1 MTRVYTLQNAAVE
14 RGIVVNWNASAWLT
28 SPGQSPPREALLKKK
43 KNKKHEM
50 EQARDDKKNAELT
63 DTGQRGNF
71 FFFFWKKIHLID
83 VIFITAK

>member
-1 MTRVYTLQNAAVE
+1 MAYLSRPIAAK
-14 RGIVVNWNASAWLT
+14 RGVVK
-28 SPGQSPPREALLKKK
+28 KKK

-71 FFFFWKKIHLID
+71 FFFGKK
-83 VIFITAK
+83 FISLTLFL